1 MYRVRWPWAS
11 RSISRTRCPISA
23 SAAPRLTAVVVLPT
37 PPFCIATAIVR
48 AKSAPSLTEPGP
60 FDPTGRSSRAR
71 HLELPAPVIIDIV
84 IVLVVVVALITGF
97 QRGVIQPLMAEIFFF
112 GTLLAVFRFHDQ
124 YTTEMQKLLHLTPV
138 LSVFLALIIAVVLG
152 AIGGAIGGMFHRMEA
167 IRGVDGLLG
176 VFVHGAVT
184 VVVIYLAVS
193 ALVTLDNAFQPTLKS
208 ANLTLT
214 QVNQLENQI
223 LSNPITAAL
232 VSKSDLAAL
241 KAAAAKNNAA
251 HLDSVGGIHQLQ
263 QIYTDFLQPQ
273 LHGSRIVPFIL
284 GFGKH
289 LPFIGRVGPEDLKP
303 VPTPSP
309 VTCPSPSVKATASPK
324 PTTSPKTTPTPVRC
338 PTPSPTK

>member
-1 MYRVRWPWAS
+1 
-11 RSISRTRCPISA
+11 
-23 SAAPRLTAVVVLPT
+23 
-37 PPFCIATAIVR
+37 
-48 AKSAPSLTEPGP
+48 
-60 FDPTGRSSRAR
+60 
-71 HLELPAPVIIDIV
+71 VIIDIV
-84 IVLVVVVALITGF
+84 IVLVLVVALITGF

-124 YTTEMQKLLHLTPV
+124 YTNEMQKLLHLTPV
-138 LSVFLALIIAVVLG
+138 LSVFVALILAVVLG

-176 VFVHGAVT
+176 VFVHGVVAVI
-184 VVVIYLAVS
+184 VVYLAAS
-193 ALVTLDNAFQPTLKS
+193 ALVTLDNAFEPALKS

-214 QVNQLENQI
+214 QVNQLESQI

-232 VSKSDLAAL
+232 VSKSDLQAL
-241 KAAAAKNNAA
+241 KTAAAKNNAA
-251 HLDSVGGIHQLQ
+251 RLDSVGGIHQLQ

-284 GFGKH
+284 GFGQH

-303 VPTPSP
+303 IPTPTP
-309 VTCPSPSVKATASPK
+309 TACPTPKATASPK
-324 PTTSPKTTPTPVRC
+324 VTPPKTTPTPKTSASPVVC